1 MLQEDTGDF
10 GGELDFREKL
20 SLANTESDW
29 ETYVTVG
36 GFGHGVTG
44 CVGPVGRVCTVGLLV
59 LRFILLQ
66 LRDPKKH
73 VSQCPIL
80 SGGQ

>member
-1 MLQEDTGDF
+1 MLQEDAGDI
-10 GGELDFREKL
+10 GGEKS

-36 GFGHGVTG
+36 GFGHGGTG
-44 CVGPVGRVCTVGLLV
+44 CIGPVRRVRTVGLLV

-66 LRDPKKH
+66 LRDQKT
-73 VSQCPIL
+73 C
-80 SGGQ
+80 